1 MNIFSFQQ
9 TDGTTL
15 KAASSIFENVEP
27 HQTDY
32 GAFSRKA
39 NR

>member
-1 MNIFSFQQ
+1 MGDAKGYSPCRP
-9 TDGTTL
+9 
-15 KAASSIFENVEP
+15 SIENVEP
-27 HQTDY
+27 HKTDY